1 MIEWNLGQQQ
11 LLLILLGLVVIGI
24 AIAIGINLFRA
35 NAISSKRDILTNE
48 TIDMAAQAISY
59 YKRARE
65 FGGGG
70 KSFIGWQI
78 PSQVQNTI
86 NGSYIISQIYSDSVV
101 LVATGTEVVTGD
113 DSIQVKTTVYSDNY
127 QIEIIH

>member
-1 MIEWNLGQQQ
+1 MGQQQ
-11 LLLILLGLVVIGI
+11 LLLIVLGLVVIGI
-24 AIAIGINLFRA
+24 AVVVGISLFRA
-35 NAISSKRDILTNE
+35 HAISSKRDILINE
-48 TIDMAAQAISY
+48 TVDMAAQAISY
-59 YKRARE
+59 YKRTRE

-86 NGSYIISQIYSDSVV
+86 NGSYVINAINKDEVVII
-101 LVATGTEVVTGD
+101 ATGTEVVTGN

-127 QIEIIH
+127 QIEIVH

>member
-1 MIEWNLGQQQ
+1 MS
-11 LLLILLGLVVIGI
+11 
-24 AIAIGINLFRA
+24 LFRA
-35 NAISSKRDILTNE
+35 HAISSKRDILTNE

-86 NGSYIISQIYSDSVV
+86 NGSYIIAEVYNDHVV
-101 LVATGTEVVTGD
+101 LIATGTEVVTGN
-113 DSIQVKTTVYSDNY
+113 DSIQVKTTVQPNSY
-127 QIEIIH
+127 QTEVIH

>member
-1 MIEWNLGQQQ
+1 MGQQQ
-11 LLLILLGLVVIGI
+11 LLLIVLGLVVI
-24 AIAIGINLFRA
+24 AIAVVIGISLFRA
-35 NAISSKRDILTNE
+35 HAISSKRDILTNE

-59 YKRARE
+59 YKRTIE

-78 PSQVQNTI
+78 PPQLQNTI
-86 NGSYIISQIYSDSVV
+86 NGSYVLDQINKDEVVII
-101 LVATGTEVVTGD
+101 ATGTEVVTGN
-113 DSIQVKTTVYSDNY
+113 DSIQVKTTVAPDNY

>member
-1 MIEWNLGQQQ
+1 LGQQQ
-11 LLLILLGLVVIGI
+11 LLLILLGLVVIAI

-35 NAISSKRDILTNE
+35 HAISSKRDILTNE

-70 KSFIGWQI
+70 KSFLGWQI

-101 LVATGTEVVTGD
+101 LIATGTEVVTGD
-113 DSIQVKTTVYSDNY
+113 DSIQVKTTVYSENY

>member
-1 MIEWNLGQQQ
+1 MGQQQ
-11 LLLILLGLVVIGI
+11 LLLIVLGLVVI
-24 AIAIGINLFRA
+24 AIAVAVGMSLFRSH
-35 NAISSKRDILTNE
+35 AINSKRDILINE

-86 NGSYIISQIYSDSVV
+86 NGSYIIGDVFDDHII
-101 LVATGTEVVTGD
+101 LLATGTEIVTGS
-113 DSIQVKTTVYSDNY
+113 DSIQVKTTVFPDRY
-127 QIEIIH
+127 QIEVIH

>member
-1 MIEWNLGQQQ
+1 MGQQQ
-11 LLLILLGLVVIGI
+11 LLLIVLGLVLI
-24 AIAIGINLFRA
+24 AIAVAIGISLFRA
-35 NAISSKRDILTNE
+35 HAISSKRDILINE
-48 TIDMAAQAISY
+48 TVDMAAQAISY
-59 YKRARE
+59 YKRTRE

-86 NGSYIISQIYSDSVV
+86 NGSYVINAINKDEVVII
-101 LVATGTEVVTGD
+101 ATGTEVVTGS

>member
-1 MIEWNLGQQQ
+1 MGQQQ
-11 LLLILLGLVVIGI
+11 LLLIVLGLVLI
-24 AIAIGINLFRA
+24 AIAVAIGISLFRA
-35 NAISSKRDILTNE
+35 HAISSKRDILTNE

-59 YKRARE
+59 YKRTRE

-86 NGSYIISQIYSDSVV
+86 NGSYVINAINKDEVVII
-101 LVATGTEVVTGD
+101 ATGTEVVTGN

-127 QIEIIH
+127 QIEIVH

>member
-1 MIEWNLGQQQ
+1 MGQQQ
-11 LLLILLGLVVIGI
+11 LLLIVLGLVVI
-24 AIAIGINLFRA
+24 AIAVVVGISLFRA
-35 NAISSKRDILTNE
+35 HAISSKRDILTNE

-59 YKRARE
+59 YKRTIE

-78 PSQVQNTI
+78 PPQLQNTI
-86 NGSYIISQIYSDSVV
+86 NGSYVINEINKDEVVII
-101 LVATGTEVVTGD
+101 ATGTEVVTGS
-113 DSIQVKTTVYSDNY
+113 DSIQVKTTVAPDNY

>member
-1 MIEWNLGQQQ
+1 MGQQQ
-11 LLLILLGLVVIGI
+11 LLLILLGIVVI
-24 AIAIGINLFRA
+24 AIAVAMGISLFRA
-35 NAISSKRDILTNE
+35 HAISSKRDILTNE
-48 TIDMAAQAISY
+48 TIDMAAQAIGY

-78 PSQVQNTI
+78 PPQLQNTV
-86 NGSYIISQIYSDSVV
+86 NGSYVIDAINKDEVVII
-101 LVATGTEVVTGD
+101 ATGTEVVTGS

-127 QIEIIH
+127 QIEVIH

>member
-1 MIEWNLGQQQ
+1 MGQQQ
-11 LLLILLGLVVIGI
+11 LLLIVLGLVVI
-24 AIAIGINLFRA
+24 AIAVAIGMSLFRA
-35 NAISSKRDILTNE
+35 HAISSKRDILTNE

-86 NGSYIISQIYSDSVV
+86 NGSYIISDVYSDHVV
-101 LVATGTEVVTGD
+101 LIATGTEVVTGN
-113 DSIQVKTTVYSDNY
+113 DSIQVKTTVSPNGY
-127 QIEIIH
+127 QIEVIH